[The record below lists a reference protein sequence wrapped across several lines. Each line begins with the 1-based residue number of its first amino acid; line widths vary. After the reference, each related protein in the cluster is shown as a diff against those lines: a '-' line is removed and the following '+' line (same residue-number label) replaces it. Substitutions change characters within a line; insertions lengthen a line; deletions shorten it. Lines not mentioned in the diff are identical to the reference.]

1 MKLQKTGVALLL
13 VAGLLSSPSLAHA
26 EEEGS
31 MSGHHPHDGQGHRAE
46 DTKKKQPS
54 ASEHAQEGSG
64 TAPQASTAH
73 DGQGK
78 PDSQQEKVDEG
89 SH

>member
-1 MKLQKTGVALLL
+1 
-13 VAGLLSSPSLAHA
+13 
-26 EEEGS
+26 
-31 MSGHHPHDGQGHRAE
+31 MSGHHTHDGQGRRAE
-46 DTKKKQPS
+46 DNKKTQTG
-54 ASEHAQEGSG
+54 ASDHAQEGSG
-64 TAPQASTAH
+64 TAPQASTAQ